1 MRQWVVCVSL
11 VALAVASAQ
20 LAAAQGGAAAG
31 KELYA
36 KKCGTCHGDKGEG
49 KPAVAKMLKIEFR
62 HLGSKEVQTQS
73 NEDLNKVIIKGIEK
87 MKPVQGLSEAEVA
100 SVVAYV
106 RTLAQ
111 P

>member
-1 MRQWVVCVSL
+1 MKQWAVCVSL
-11 VALAVASAQ
+11 VALAVGSAQ
-20 LAAAQGGAAAG
+20 VAAAQGGAVTA

-62 HLGSKEVQTQS
+62 HLGSKEVQAQS
-73 NEDLNKVIIKGIEK
+73 NEDLNKVIIKGFEK

-100 SVVAYV
+100 SVVAYM